1 VKPLVIAI
9 DGPAG
14 SGKSTTARRV
24 AEQLGF
30 LYLDTGAMYRA
41 LTAKAITSGIDPSN
55 EAAIA
60 ELARTTKMEVGGER
74 GAPRVFV
81 DGKDVTATLRSAEI
95 SRRVS
100 YVARV
105 PEARR
110 HLVAIQRAIAEQRDI
125 VIEGRDIGTVVFPD
139 AGVKIYLDA
148 TLEERV
154 RRRQLDLE
162 RQGER
167 VDPDELRR
175 EIALR
180 DEIDSD
186 RSDSPL
192 RRAEGAVVLDTT
204 GLTIEQQV
212 GKVVDVVRQ
221 VVRERSLPSPEER
234 GPA

>member
-1 VKPLVIAI
+1 MKPVVIAI

-41 LTAKAITSGIDPSN
+41 LTAKAIASGIDPED
-55 EAAIA
+55 EAAIG
-60 ELARTTKMEVGGER
+60 ELARTIQMEMGGER
-74 GAPRVFV
+74 GVPRVIV
-81 DGKDVTATLRSAEI
+81 DGRDVTAMLRSPEI

-110 HLVAIQRAIAEQRDI
+110 RLVAIQRAIAQQRDI

-139 AGVKIYLDA
+139 ATVKIYLDA
-148 TLEERV
+148 SLDERV
-154 RRRQLDLE
+154 RRRLLDLE

-167 VDPDELRR
+167 VDPEELRR

-192 RRAEGAVVLDTT
+192 RRAEGAAVLDTT
-204 GLTIEQQV
+204 GLTIEEQV
-212 GKVVDVVRQ
+212 GKVVDLVRQ
-221 VVRERSLPSPEER
+221 AVRRPGKAGPEGR
-234 GPA
+234 RPA

>member
-1 VKPLVIAI
+1 MKPLVVAI

-24 AEQLGF
+24 AERLGF

-41 LTAKAITSGIDPSN
+41 LTVKAIALGIDPSD

-60 ELARTTKMEVGGER
+60 ELARTTSLEIGEES
-74 GAPRVFV
+74 GAPSVLV
-81 DGKDVTATLRSAEI
+81 DGKDITASLRSPEI
-95 SRRVS
+95 SRSVS

-105 PEARR
+105 PAARR
-110 HLVAIQRAIAEQRDI
+110 RLVAIQRAIAEQRDI

-139 AGVKIYLDA
+139 APVKIYLDA
-148 TLEERV
+148 SLDERA
-154 RRRQLDLE
+154 RRRRLDLE
-162 RQGER
+162 RLGEP
-167 VDPDELRR
+167 VDPEELRK

-192 RRAEGAVVLDTT
+192 RRAEGAVVIDTT
-204 GLTIEQQV
+204 GLTIEEQV
-212 GKVVDVVRQ
+212 GKVVDLVQEALRD
-221 VVRERSLPSPEER
+221 RSHPSGEGR
-234 GPA
+234 RPA